1 MGFLLW
7 LKRIV
12 WLLGFYMVLRGLF
25 LVFNYSSFG
34 KFDFSSIM
42 LAFVNGLR
50 FDLSAIF
57 ISNILLTIFSF
68 LPIFKKTKIQQ
79 NFLQTLYIGINIPLF
94 WLNIADVE
102 YYKFIGR
109 RTIFDVF
116 GIIGDI
122 RQQAFSLLRSY
133 WYLLLIWVILSYIFI
148 KGSQAILG
156 KNNISSIQSNPKIW
170 HRVMTLIG
178 LLGLTIL
185 IFRGGF
191 QEKPL
196 RINQAF
202 EQHDAHLGNLSL
214 NTSFTFLTTIDAK
227 GTEKVHF
234 FPSNQEALQI
244 FQNHSPEKIFL
255 PTRQNNVVII
265 ILESFAKEYMG
276 FHNNHRGY
284 TPFLDSLAAKGIF
297 MDNCFANGR
306 ESIMAVPA
314 ITASIPQLMDEPFIT
329 SKYQSNR
336 FRGMG
341 DLMKEN
347 NYSSLF
353 FHGARNGSMGFEAFS
368 QLAGFDAYFGLNQYP
383 KDKKEED
390 FDGNWGIFDEPYLH
404 YFADEL
410 TKTKKPFLSC
420 VFTLSSHHPY
430 AIPRQYWHRFPKG
443 NAPIHESIGY
453 SDFALKQFFE
463 YASQQPWY
471 HNTLFVIT
479 ADHTQMNTEASYRS
493 TIGQYRVPLIFF
505 HPNSMVQQEMNRQI
519 DKQKICQHIDIFPTV
534 LDFLQMPSKQILPFG
549 QSIFVNK
556 PGVAFHYNSGIFR
569 LFFKDNQSKIAY
581 SEMDIDGNIFF
592 FDEQKNRIQPA
603 KSDSAKL
610 RQMLQAYIQYYRN
623 GLIDNDWIR

>member
-170 HRVMTLIG
+170 HRVVTLIG

-244 FQNHSPEKIFL
+244 FHNHSPEKIFL

-265 ILESFAKEYMG
+265 ILESFAKNTWV
-276 FHNNHRGY
+276 F
-284 TPFLDSLAAKGIF
+284 I
-297 MDNCFANGR
+297 
-306 ESIMAVPA
+306 
-314 ITASIPQLMDEPFIT
+314 ITIVVIL
-329 SKYQSNR
+329 
-336 FRGMG
+336 
-341 DLMKEN
+341 
-347 NYSSLF
+347 LF
-353 FHGARNGSMGFEAFS
+353 
-368 QLAGFDAYFGLNQYP
+368 
-383 KDKKEED
+383 
-390 FDGNWGIFDEPYLH
+390 
-404 YFADEL
+404 
-410 TKTKKPFLSC
+410 
-420 VFTLSSHHPY
+420 
-430 AIPRQYWHRFPKG
+430 
-443 NAPIHESIGY
+443 
-453 SDFALKQFFE
+453 
-463 YASQQPWY
+463 
-471 HNTLFVIT
+471 
-479 ADHTQMNTEASYRS
+479 
-493 TIGQYRVPLIFF
+493 
-505 HPNSMVQQEMNRQI
+505 
-519 DKQKICQHIDIFPTV
+519 
-534 LDFLQMPSKQILPFG
+534 
-549 QSIFVNK
+549 
-556 PGVAFHYNSGIFR
+556 
-569 LFFKDNQSKIAY
+569 
-581 SEMDIDGNIFF
+581 
-592 FDEQKNRIQPA
+592 
-603 KSDSAKL
+603 
-610 RQMLQAYIQYYRN
+610 
-623 GLIDNDWIR
+623 